1 MEMRKFVIELHG
13 DGSMT
18 WVEYED
24 RDQKENPVEKIIKA
38 IEQRK
43 EAQQNRARQAAGCGD
58 IECMRVNQNAALE
71 DWLILQLI
79 KHTIRHG

>member
-1 MEMRKFVIELHG
+1 MEMRKFIIEIHP
-13 DGSMT
+13 DGT
-18 WVEYED
+18 VHATEYED
-24 RDQKENPVEKIIKA
+24 REENLVEKIIKA

-43 EAQQNRARQAAGCGD
+43 EAQQNRARRAVGCGD
-58 IECMRVNQNAALE
+58 IESMRVNQNAAVE

>member
-1 MEMRKFVIELHG
+1 MEMRKFIIELHG

-24 RDQKENPVEKIIKA
+24 QKET
-38 IEQRK
+38 
-43 EAQQNRARQAAGCGD
+43 QQNRARRAAGCGD
-58 IECMRVNQNAALE
+58 LESMRVNQCAALE
-71 DWLILQLI
+71 DYLILQLI

>member
-18 WVEYED
+18 RVEYED
-24 RDQKENPVEKIIKA
+24 QKEDPFEKIIKA
-38 IEQRK
+38 IAQRK
-43 EAQQNRARQAAGCGD
+43 ETHQNRARLAVGCGD
-58 IECMRVNQNAALE
+58 LESMRVNQNAALE
-71 DWLILQLI
+71 DWWILQLI

>member
-24 RDQKENPVEKIIKA
+24 QKENPFEKIIKA

-43 EAQQNRARQAAGCGD
+43 EAQQNRARLAAGCGD
-58 IECMRVNQNAALE
+58 LESMRVNHYAALE
-71 DWLILQLI
+71 DYLILQLI

>member
-24 RDQKENPVEKIIKA
+24 QKENHVEKIIKA

-43 EAQQNRARQAAGCGD
+43 ERQQDRARRAVECGD
-58 IECMRVNQNAALE
+58 LESMRVNQNAALE

>member
-24 RDQKENPVEKIIKA
+24 QKENPVEKIIKA

-43 EAQQNRARQAAGCGD
+43 ERQQDRARRAVECGD
-58 IECMRVNQNAALE
+58 MESMKVNQLAAVE
-71 DWLILQLI
+71 DSMILQLI
-79 KHTIRHG
+79 KNAIRY

>member
-1 MEMRKFVIELHG
+1 MEMRKFIIELHG

-18 WVEYED
+18 WVEYE
-24 RDQKENPVEKIIKA
+24 DQKENPVEKIIKA

-43 EAQQNRARQAAGCGD
+43 ERQQDRARQAVECGD
-58 IECMRVNQNAALE
+58 MESMKVNQNAALE

>member
-1 MEMRKFVIELHG
+1 MEMRKFIIELHG
-13 DGSMT
+13 DGSMS

-24 RDQKENPVEKIIKA
+24 QKE
-38 IEQRK
+38 
-43 EAQQNRARQAAGCGD
+43 
-58 IECMRVNQNAALE
+58 NQNAAVE

>member
-24 RDQKENPVEKIIKA
+24 QKENPLEKIIKA

-43 EAQQNRARQAAGCGD
+43 ETYQNRARQAAGCGD
-58 IECMRVNQNAALE
+58 IESMRVNQNAALE
-71 DWLILQLI
+71 DYLILQLI
-79 KHTIRHG
+79 KQAIRHG